1 MIHHEINNRNQTSS
15 LSDEVYRTLCADI
28 ADGVFKPGERL
39 GIERIAKLK
48 GVSHM
53 PVREALQRMSCDGLA
68 EKTLNCGFRVKR
80 LSNEDGKEIWAIRI
94 ALETL
99 AMRWLMS
106 QKISKKMLC
115 ELRENCELYRKN
127 TLICELYRLD
137 IAFHN
142 IIINYCGAK
151 QVRDILS
158 RRMILL
164 NSFYLSN
171 SIVEIPTLDSIE
183 RCYREHLGIIECIE
197 SGDAD
202 RAEKAMSSHLEFAF
216 TTCINADR

>member
-115 ELRENCELYRKN
+115 ELRE
-127 TLICELYRLD
+127 ICELYRLD